1 MSSPLRI
8 LLVEDNVADAM
19 LVERELTRTHPG
31 VLTRRV
37 EDAPSLTAALEEFR
51 PDVVLADFR
60 LPTLEGLEVVR
71 LVRAAAPTTPVIIVT
86 GTLDEETAAECIKR
100 GAADYVLKDHLT
112 RLDPAVRGALALKQ
126 SQEER
131 TRAEAAVRAN
141 EGRFRAL
148 IEHSADAIALFAA
161 DGTILYGSPATTRVL
176 GYPLAD
182 FVGHNAYEFVHPED
196 RGSVVERLARV
207 AQEEG
212 RSEAMSARIRHRD
225 GTWRM
230 LEGVFTNLLPDPNV
244 GAIVSN
250 YRDVTERLR
259 LEQQLRQAQKMEA
272 VGRLA
277 GGVAHDFNNILTAI
291 MGSAELLLEDLP
303 EGHPRREDATEIS
316 RAARRAADLTR
327 QLLAFSRQQVL
338 APKVVDLG
346 DIVRN
351 VEPMLRRLIGENIA
365 LHAVLAPD
373 LGAVRADPGQ
383 IEQVILNLAVNARD
397 AMPRG
402 GKLTIETANVDL
414 DQSYARE
421 HSTVQS
427 GPYVMLAVTDSG
439 VGMDET
445 TRAHLFEPF
454 YTTKEFGRGTG
465 LGLATVYGIVK
476 QSEGY
481 IWVYSEPNHGAT
493 FKIYLPRV
501 DAPAEPMRP
510 AEAATRARHLGTET
524 ILLVEDEQLV
534 RTLVHKVLGQQGYTV
549 LEAPAGEEALAVAAA
564 YAGEIHLLVTDVVM
578 PGVGGR
584 ELAHR
589 LAQDRPR
596 TRVLYLSG
604 YSDDAIGRH
613 GMLDPGTFFLQK
625 PFTPAVLVRKVREV
639 LDSLK

>member
-1 MSSPLRI
+1 MSSALRI

-19 LVERELTRTHPG
+19 LVERELSRTRPDA
-31 VLTRRV
+31 LTRRV
-37 EDAPSLTAALEEFR
+37 QDAAGLTAALADFR
-51 PDVVLADFR
+51 PDLVLADYR

-71 LVRAAAPTTPVIIVT
+71 LVQAMAPTTPVIIVT

-100 GAADYVLKDHLT
+100 GAADYVLKDHLA
-112 RLDPAVRGALALKQ
+112 RLDPAVSGALALKQ

-131 TRAEAAVRAN
+131 TRAEEALRTN

-148 IEHSADAIALFAA
+148 IEHSSDAIALFAA
-161 DGTILYGSPATTRVL
+161 DGTVLYGSPATTRIL
-176 GYPLAD
+176 GYPLHEILGRRA
-182 FVGHNAYEFVHPED
+182 FEFVHPED
-196 RGSVVERLARV
+196 RRRVDEHLARV
-207 AQEEG
+207 MREG
-212 RSEAMSARIRHRD
+212 GRYEPVVARIRHRD
-225 GTWRM
+225 GSWRD
-230 LEGVFTNLLPDPNV
+230 LEGIFTNLLHDPNV
-244 GAIVSN
+244 RAIVNN

-338 APKVVDLG
+338 APKVLDLG
-346 DIVRN
+346 NIVMS
-351 VEPMLRRLIGENIA
+351 VEPMLRRLIGENIE
-365 LHAVLAPD
+365 LRTVLAPD

-383 IEQVILNLAVNARD
+383 LEQVILNLAVNARD
-397 AMPRG
+397 AMPQG

-414 DQSYARE
+414 DRSYARE
-421 HSTVQS
+421 HVSVRT
-427 GPYVMLAVTDSG
+427 GPYVMLAVTDTG
-439 VGMDET
+439 IGMDET
-445 TRAHLFEPF
+445 TRTHLFEPF

-501 DAPAEPMRP
+501 DAPP
-510 AEAATRARHLGTET
+510 EAAGAPDPATGAGHRGTET
-524 ILLVEDEQLV
+524 VLLVEDETLV
-534 RTLVHKVLGQQGYTV
+534 RSLVQRVLGHQGYTV
-549 LEAPAGEEALAVAAA
+549 LEAAAGEEALAVAAA
-564 YAGEIHLLVTDVVM
+564 HGGEIHLLVTDVVM

-584 ELAHR
+584 ELARR
-589 LAQDRPR
+589 LSVVRPR

-604 YSDDAIGRH
+604 YSDDAVVRH

-625 PFTPAVLVRKVREV
+625 PFTPAVLLRKVREV
-639 LDSLK
+639 LDTPP